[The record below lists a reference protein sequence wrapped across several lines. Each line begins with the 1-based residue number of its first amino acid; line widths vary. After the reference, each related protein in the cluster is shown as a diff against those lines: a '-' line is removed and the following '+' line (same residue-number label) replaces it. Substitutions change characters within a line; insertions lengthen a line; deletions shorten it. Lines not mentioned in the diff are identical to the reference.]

1 MVRKEILEKEAETLL
16 SKEALE
22 ELKQWYEYVLNERY
36 EYVAF
41 IVRRSYLLALIME
54 KITVKVCLGTTCF
67 VMGGSNLQE
76 LNDIIPKKYG
86 DKVEVSGSPCLG
98 LCSIN
103 WEYSKAP
110 YVKVDDEV
118 IAEAT
123 VEKVM
128 AEIAKKVNQ

>member
-1 MVRKEILEKEAETLL
+1 MDK
-16 SKEALE
+16 
-22 ELKQWYEYVLNERY
+22 
-36 EYVAF
+36 
-41 IVRRSYLLALIME
+41 
-54 KITVKVCLGTTCF
+54 KISVKVCLGTTCF

-86 DKVEVSGSPCLG
+86 DKVEISGANCLG

-118 IAEAT
+118 ISEAT
-123 VEKVM
+123 IEKVLE
-128 AEIAKKVNQ
+128 AIDKKVSK